1 MRSATNHY
9 GTLEGG
15 HRTRTRM
22 RHTPQLNWRL
32 SPNSH
37 GSQSHK
43 NHKVGARLHNL
54 IGASQL
60 SREPPKLRDQQGPS
74 RALQVPKRTS
84 SRAPQV
90 PKSNKLLNFDFHV
103 SPWRTQTDATDA
115 MGKNTRSAQNPSLSN
130 PTKATNAIGG
140 RREEDQGR
148 TQQMELQ
155 DLDPRAS
162 PHLEERWIGGTI
174 DLDLLS
180 LLPLIGGKNHGGIK
194 R

>member
-1 MRSATNHY
+1 MRSATIHY

-32 SPNSH
+32 SPESH

-43 NHKVGARLHNL
+43 THKVGARLHNL
-54 IGASQL
+54 IGGSQQ

-90 PKSNKLLNFDFHV
+90 PKSNKLLNFTFHIT
-103 SPWRTQTDATDA
+103 PWRTQTDATKA
-115 MGKNTRSAQNPSLSN
+115 M
-130 PTKATNAIGG
+130 KARPLEVVKSFTPKSHQKQQMLVGG
-140 RREEDQGR
+140 RREEEQRR

-155 DLDPRAS
+155 DLDPKGS
-162 PHLEERWIGGTI
+162 PHLEERWIGGNV

-180 LLPLIGGKNHGGIK
+180 LFPLI
-194 R
+194 

>member
-1 MRSATNHY
+1 MAHRNLLVPRPMWSATNHY

-15 HRTRTRM
+15 HQTRTRM

-32 SPNSH
+32 SPNSR

-54 IGASQL
+54 IGGSQQ

-84 SRAPQV
+84 SRAHQV
-90 PKSNKLLNFDFHV
+90 PKSNKLLNFNFHV

-140 RREEDQGR
+140 RREEEQR
-148 TQQMELQ
+148 
-155 DLDPRAS
+155 
-162 PHLEERWIGGTI
+162 GTPNSSKI
-174 DLDLLS
+174 
-180 LLPLIGGKNHGGIK
+180 
-194 R
+194 

>member
-1 MRSATNHY
+1 MIYPEVHFPMEASLRWSGAESQSDPRIAVKWHTVISFVLPPMQSATIHY

-15 HRTRTRM
+15 HRTRTMM

-54 IGASQL
+54 IGGSQL

-74 RALQVPKRTS
+74 M
-84 SRAPQV
+84 APQV
-90 PKSNKLLNFDFHV
+90 PKSNKLLNFDYHV

-115 MGKNTRSAQNPSLSN
+115 ER
-130 PTKATNAIGG
+130 
-140 RREEDQGR
+140 
-148 TQQMELQ
+148 Q
-155 DLDPRAS
+155 D
-162 PHLEERWIGGTI
+162 H
-174 DLDLLS
+174 
-180 LLPLIGGKNHGGIK
+180 
-194 R
+194 

>member
-1 MRSATNHY
+1 MIYPEVHFPMEASLRWSGAESQSDPRIAVKWHTVISFVPPPMRSATNHY

-32 SPNSH
+32 SPNSR

-54 IGASQL
+54 IGGSQL

-115 MGKNTRSAQNPSLSN
+115 
-130 PTKATNAIGG
+130 
-140 RREEDQGR
+140 RR
-148 TQQMELQ
+148 Q
-155 DLDPRAS
+155 D
-162 PHLEERWIGGTI
+162 H
-174 DLDLLS
+174 
-180 LLPLIGGKNHGGIK
+180 
-194 R
+194 

>member
-9 GTLEGG
+9 GTLKGG

-37 GSQSHK
+37 SSQRHK

-54 IGASQL
+54 IGGSQQ
-60 SREPPKLRDQQGPS
+60 SREPPKFRDQLGPS

-84 SRAPQV
+84 YRAPQV

-103 SPWRTQTDATDA
+103 SLWRTQTDATDA

-140 RREEDQGR
+140 RREEEQR
-148 TQQMELQ
+148 
-155 DLDPRAS
+155 
-162 PHLEERWIGGTI
+162 GTPNPSKI
-174 DLDLLS
+174 
-180 LLPLIGGKNHGGIK
+180 
-194 R
+194 